1 MTTTYTWDS
10 ANFAWDNNP
19 YTWNEVVLVEKVA
32 GGGGNVLENFENL
45 DKDEKK
51 KFIEIIVKVRGNK
64 DLSASQTYKQKKEVK
79 DKVNVTTKD
88 IKLVIKEVLGINFEI
103 NNINV

>member
-10 ANFAWDNNP
+10 ANFAWDSNP

-32 GGGGNVLENFENL
+32 GGGGNVLKNFENL

-51 KFIEIIVKVRGNK
+51 KFIEIIVKVRGNT

-79 DKVNVTTKD
+79 EKVNVTTKD
-88 IKLVIKEVLGINFEI
+88 IKLVIKEVLGVNFEI
-103 NNINV
+103 SNINV